1 MVEEYWGFKLKPFL
15 NTPDTQF
22 LFRSECFNEGY
33 ARILYNIKEIRGGL
47 TLITGEIGSGKT
59 YLAYALKEDL
69 GKEGEPVVLLTN
81 PTFSPTGFLKTI
93 IEQFGI
99 GENEKISRY
108 RVKLLKKIENIL
120 NEIKREGKN
129 AVIMIDEAQVLRKA
143 LLEEIRLLLNFEDKD
158 GKLLQIVMLG
168 QPEMAKKI
176 KKMPQVKQRIN
187 VRYHIGPLSK
197 EETIEYIS
205 HRLNVAGGEIN
216 IFKKEA
222 IDRIFKYSK
231 GIPRVINNIAQNAL
245 FVGMSMEAKNING
258 EIIDAVAV
266 DLRIL

>member
-1 MVEEYWGFKLKPFL
+1 MVEEYWGLKLKPFL

-59 YLAYALKEDL
+59 YLAHTLKEDL
-69 GKEGEPVVLLTN
+69 GKEGDLVVLITN

-93 IEQFGI
+93 IEQFDI
-99 GENEKISRY
+99 GRNEKISRY
-108 RVKLLKKIENIL
+108 RVKLLKRIENIL
-120 NEIKREGKN
+120 NKIKGEGEN
-129 AVIMIDEAQVLRKA
+129 AIVMIDEAQVLRKV
-143 LLEEIRLLLNFEDKD
+143 LLEEIRLLLNFEDKG

-176 KKMPQVKQRIN
+176 EKMPQVKQRIN
-187 VRYHIGPLSK
+187 VRYHIGPMGK

-205 HRLNVAGGEIN
+205 HRLKVAGCEAN
-216 IFKKEA
+216 IFKNGA
-222 IDRIFKYSK
+222 IDRIYKYSK
-231 GIPRVINNIAQNAL
+231 GIPRTINNIAQNAL
-245 FVGMSMEAKNING
+245 FVGMSMEVENIDE
-258 EIIDAVAV
+258 EIIDAVAA
-266 DLRIL
+266 DLRIT